1 MLRFIGIVLAG
12 AVNCIWAFFAGFTA
26 VFTAK
31 MAYYGVR
38 DAIRQPK

>member
-12 AVNCIWAFFAGFTA
+12 TVNCIWAFFAGFTA

-31 MAYYGVR
+31 MAYYGIR
-38 DAIRQPK
+38 DAIRQRK